1 MNRIPATPTALCLL
15 VCLAFPL
22 SAQTGSSGAFAIVLP
37 ADPAELLGIGP
48 ALAIE
53 RFGPPAKV
61 FSVRGAEPWQDDV
74 VFDYGGGFSLFLYKD
89 RVWQIRIGES
99 YAAPV
104 FGFIVGSAAERAA
117 AILGAPDLELSGAY
131 EWDLPGEAWPVRLR
145 GVVDAA
151 GSIRELYVY
160 RADF

>member
-1 MNRIPATPTALCLL
+1 MNRIRAIPAVLCLL
-15 VCLAFPL
+15 VCLILPIPAQTATGVAL
-22 SAQTGSSGAFAIVLP
+22 SAVLP
-37 ADPAELLGIGP
+37 ADPAELLGMSP

-74 VFDYGGGFSLFLYKD
+74 VFDYAGGFSLFLFKD
-89 RVWQIRIGES
+89 RVWQIRIGET

-104 FGFIVGSAAERAA
+104 FGFVVGSAAERAA
-117 AILGAPDLELSGAY
+117 AILGAPDLELSGAF
-131 EWDLPGEAWPVRLR
+131 EWVLPGEAWPVRLR
-145 GVVDAA
+145 GIVDAA